1 MQGEVLVNLF
11 VPWSLWDTPRWICAG
26 YQRLFSGSWRKIS
39 LTCQECFPY
48 LNTVRSSS
56 DMTVAYCSVGCL
68 PICLLQQTSCLLISW
83 AHSYLRL
90 LFFLPR
96 HFLVQLD
103 LRLLLGRGVIGL
115 GNLGA
120 ISFVLILRLLHKHWH
135 FFASLRRKMTFWPC
149 LTFKVGPFTTIYCR
163 QIRNKLEANPFAEI
177 QLNQWTLNMVDP
189 DLSEINF
196 HFDSN
201 WFIYN
206 FSFNAFWGGKVTL
219 C

>member
-1 MQGEVLVNLF
+1 MTSINKQTSRQKTMQGEVLVNLF

-163 QIRNKLEANPFAEI
+163 QIRNKLENKSIHRNTVKSMDIEHGRSWSVR
-177 QLNQWTLNMVDP
+177 NK
-189 DLSEINF
+189 
-196 HFDSN
+196 
-201 WFIYN
+201 
-206 FSFNAFWGGKVTL
+206 FSFWFQL
-219 C
+219 IYL